1 MHTSIVFNELFQDKK
16 PYNNTH
22 LGGHACF
29 ENYRMSGSGRRI
41 VGCQF
46 VSFIIVVGSPMKNY
60 STNGHVYSNYQQDQ
74 FSWTQDRSCWSLVP
88 LKSCGITVAVSSMAA
103 GGVKCSLFSAVD
115 MRIASWCLF
124 LTCDGVSKPQTLRSI
139 KTDFNGAFTPMI
151 CCFMGG
157 CGGSHWQ
164 IISNGVTEQ
173 KLHGVT

>member
-74 FSWTQDRSCWSLVP
+74 FSWTQDRSCWSLVA
-88 LKSCGITVAVSSMAA
+88 LKSCGITVAVFSMAA
-103 GGVKCSLFSAVD
+103 GGVTVNVPCSALLTWELLHDVFF
-115 MRIASWCLF
+115 CLAMVCQNPRHCGPSRQILMVHSHQWF
-124 LTCDGVSKPQTLRSI
+124 VVLWGVVEVHI
-139 KTDFNGAFTPMI
+139 D
-151 CCFMGG
+151 
-157 CGGSHWQ
+157 
-164 IISNGVTEQ
+164 
-173 KLHGVT
+173 KL